1 MNKLSTYITLEA
13 VRLDLNLSSLKRL
26 FEEAG
31 LALESAYGI
40 PHDEAFTALNER
52 ERLGSTALGF
62 GCAVPHARLT
72 GLEEPAVVLLRTLE
86 PLKVPSPDKTG
97 AQLIADGITQQLEKR
112 VMFRRAMKR
121 AMQNAMRLG
130 ALGIK
135 VQSSGRLNGADI
147 ARDEWYREGRVPLQT
162 LRANIDYATS
172 EAHTTYGVV
181 GVKVWVYKGD
191 NFGAEEPVE
200 APREDR
206 RGRRG
211 DRPGKPGAR
220 RPNGGRRND
229 MKQDR
234 APRKPA
240 AKDGE

>member
-97 AQLIADGITQQLEKR
+97 AQLFIVIL
-112 VMFRRAMKR
+112 
-121 AMQNAMRLG
+121 
-130 ALGIK
+130 ALSLIH
-135 VQSSGRLNGADI
+135 I
-147 ARDEWYREGRVPLQT
+147 
-162 LRANIDYATS
+162 
-172 EAHTTYGVV
+172 
-181 GVKVWVYKGD
+181 
-191 NFGAEEPVE
+191 
-200 APREDR
+200 
-206 RGRRG
+206 
-211 DRPGKPGAR
+211 
-220 RPNGGRRND
+220 
-229 MKQDR
+229 
-234 APRKPA
+234 
-240 AKDGE
+240 

>member
-86 PLKVPSPDKTG
+86 PLKVPSPDKTE
-97 AQLIADGITQQLEKR
+97 D
-112 VMFRRAMKR
+112 
-121 AMQNAMRLG
+121 
-130 ALGIK
+130 
-135 VQSSGRLNGADI
+135 GADDHLELLRETAELFSDAE
-147 ARDEWYREGRVPLQT
+147 ARET
-162 LRANIDYATS
+162 LLKAST
-172 EAHTTYGVV
+172 
-181 GVKVWVYKGD
+181 
-191 NFGAEEPVE
+191 PVE
-200 APREDR
+200 VCEFLTHWETA
-206 RGRRG
+206 
-211 DRPGKPGAR
+211 
-220 RPNGGRRND
+220 
-229 MKQDR
+229 QT
-234 APRKPA
+234 A
-240 AKDGE
+240 AAQ

>member
-72 GLEEPAVVLLRTLE
+72 GLRTLE

-97 AQLIADGITQQLEKR
+97 AQLFIVILAPED
-112 VMFRRAMKR
+112 
-121 AMQNAMRLG
+121 
-130 ALGIK
+130 
-135 VQSSGRLNGADI
+135 GADDHLELLRETAELFSDAE
-147 ARDEWYREGRVPLQT
+147 ARETLLQAST
-162 LRANIDYATS
+162 
-172 EAHTTYGVV
+172 
-181 GVKVWVYKGD
+181 
-191 NFGAEEPVE
+191 PVE
-200 APREDR
+200 VCEFLTHWETA
-206 RGRRG
+206 
-211 DRPGKPGAR
+211 
-220 RPNGGRRND
+220 
-229 MKQDR
+229 QT
-234 APRKPA
+234 A
-240 AKDGE
+240 AH